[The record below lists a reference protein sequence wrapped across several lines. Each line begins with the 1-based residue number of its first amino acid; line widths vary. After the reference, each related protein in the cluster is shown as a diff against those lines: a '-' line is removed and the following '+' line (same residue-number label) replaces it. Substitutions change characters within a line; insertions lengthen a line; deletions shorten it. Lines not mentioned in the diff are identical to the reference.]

1 MRKRH
6 GRNLSG
12 ILVLDKPQ
20 GETSNRSLQ
29 RVKRLFQ
36 AAKAG
41 HTGSLDPLATGVL
54 PLCFGEATKISQFL
68 LDSDKAYRTKIKL
81 GVKTAT
87 GDSEGEIVAEKD
99 CSNISLQQIEKALEG
114 FRGEIQQIPSMYS
127 ALKHQGVPLYKLAR
141 AGKTVERKTRL
152 VTIFE
157 LTLISYEGAYV
168 ELEIHCSKGTYV
180 RTIADDLGEQ
190 LGVGAHVTALRRTQA
205 GPFKLNQAQ
214 THESLEKYLEQSKS
228 DEDFSAIDEFLIPAD
243 QAVQE
248 LPEVILPSVT
258 ADFVLQGQAVI
269 ARHLPTSGLVRLYK
283 ESIFIGIGEILEDGR
298 VAPKRLFLS

>member
-6 GRNLSG
+6 GRNISG

-29 RVKRLFQ
+29 KVKRLFK

-81 GVKTAT
+81 GLKTAT
-87 GDSEGEIVAEKD
+87 GDSEGELIAKKD
-99 CSNISLQQIEKALEG
+99 CSNISFEDIEKALHN

-141 AGKTVERKTRL
+141 AGKTVERKIRT
-152 VTIFE
+152 VSIFE
-157 LTLISYEGAYV
+157 LNLISYEGADIV
-168 ELEIHCSKGTYV
+168 LDIHCSKGTYV
-180 RTIADDLGEQ
+180 RTIADDLGEH
-190 LGVGAHVTALRRTQA
+190 LGVGAHVTALRRTKA
-205 GPFKLNQAQ
+205 GPFSLDQAISYEDLEKHLEQAQ
-214 THESLEKYLEQSKS
+214 E
-228 DEDFSAIDEFLIPAD
+228 EDDFTAIDGFLVPAD
-243 QAVQE
+243 QAIQE
-248 LPEVILPSVT
+248 LPQVILPSST
-258 ADFVLQGQAVI
+258 AEYVLQGQPVI
-269 ARHLPTSGLVRLYK
+269 ARHLPSSGLVRLYK
-283 ESIFIGIGEILEDGR
+283 EDVFIGIGEILEDGR
-298 VAPKRLFLS
+298 VAPKRLFIT